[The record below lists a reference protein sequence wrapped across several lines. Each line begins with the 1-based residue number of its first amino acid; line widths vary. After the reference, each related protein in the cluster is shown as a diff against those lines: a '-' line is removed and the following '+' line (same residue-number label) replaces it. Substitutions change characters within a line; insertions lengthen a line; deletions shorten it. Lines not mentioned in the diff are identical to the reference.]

1 MKERLDHP
9 PFLEVWLE
17 LTHEEEQSQSER
29 HLLAWTSRKSP
40 VLFHQLSKIPLLDP
54 STFEPC
60 GTLHAIFYQH
70 EYPYFIEEKLQQQL
84 NEFSLSP
91 LPTISVPVKIL
102 ESVFPNKADTAND
115 SPQVFVSTENF
126 PTNTLEEPR
135 LRSESTVSVDSLGD
149 SSGNKS
155 SLLLSALELSVPH
168 VSQNLANQHDDKS
181 DTIGNQKELERPRT
195 SASWQGKETFVVDIV
210 PHGIC
215 SVFGQSVPSSS
226 ASATSLSMGCFVCYS
241 FPALCDSSHLEPGS
255 VGTRMVHFPNDFVIR
270 AEQNMFSLWW
280 DADCAILNGRN
291 RHSISL
297 VSTPITVAEL
307 ARSLGVDQNV
317 GWEVYIVGS
326 DMDGNLLRN
335 NSYLSC
341 GTINLE
347 DIVDCLNETTMHET
361 ILVVPLKSNPAV
373 DGLKPTTR
381 DMIPVELQLRL
392 SWRREPISI
401 HKLSQQ
407 TQVEEM
413 NSSNANSQSQPIL
426 KKENIQIQPL
436 PLQKIL
442 PVSFHQE
449 FCLPSYSVTVLA
461 FHHLKMKPLDISV
474 HSHNRCELLYSL
486 QYAGDIMAANM
497 PGNMTKILD
506 KIAYPENFR
515 VISSSFSGPK
525 EGRIEVIQNHR
536 VHTPIRRSTL
546 PYEDILQRNSGN
558 SRISTFANTF
568 SALGSL
574 TLSLFERN
582 LLFPSLSDNAA
593 PGFFGPT
600 GLIQA
605 TDVLLGVAAVD
616 LDVLLRGMPFV
627 EGWYNL
633 MDSKQSVVGQ
643 VLLRVEPLEIDNR
656 EFDIDTRDSSQS
668 ERVDAF
674 QSTVPWKVEGHDG
687 YSSRLSADNIAL
699 PILDSS
705 DFGEQ
710 EKLLDITGIEKDYL
724 QAKLADLEATR
735 EHLYVMFGMK
745 PALEVPPTEKSSFV
759 ESPARAPSIDSNTD
773 PYSSDFESE
782 ASVNSLTV
790 RDGVVNSNNHKTGI
804 ESFVNRHTMSELE
817 NFVAELDAA
826 RSPTMS
832 PSRHISGPLRTQI
845 TDQNLTD
852 NSNEKEDELME
863 EKEIHLDREHGD
875 KYPNSQ
881 QYDSE
886 MDYEQEYSESEVLLQ
901 SFHSAET
908 ENKSNLE
915 NFDDVPEEGVS
926 CEEDIE
932 LLRTVSTP
940 NVSYLTITPADTT
953 SALLI
958 NSDIVKSTVEEPE
971 FDLTNDAPFAVAANE
986 KPVEAMFGAS
996 GASLQLDS
1004 ILDLLQYHT
1013 DEKSEQKEPGQDL
1026 ISNFVPSTENNNEVA
1041 VPPKA
1046 SEQSEISLL
1055 SAEEES
1061 FGASNLS
1068 SSKFPLQ
1075 ISQTD
1080 SALSLHF
1087 DAKCDASVEVHE
1099 NGKENEV
1106 EEIPNEES
1114 IVSQEISL
1122 SEYQQ
1127 PFDEADARKILLD
1140 NDVPDSIKDVTSP
1153 FPLLTLESTGK
1164 QKDVDAP
1171 IEVNESGHHSVDI
1184 AISPIRVLSPHPIS
1198 KLSIAAVADSA
1209 PVFPSPIVPTVH
1221 QDERT
1226 SEQEVPSRPIQFQ
1239 EIALTVSPMQTAAA
1253 ATAKVE
1259 TGASIHVT
1267 AESGAYSSSL
1277 ESLLPAQVL
1286 RRIVHSSA
1294 VSSSS
1299 STASSTTASASVAV
1313 RGLTQQSKQRRKMD
1327 EETERIAKIMRGV
1340 LSSK

>member
-17 LTHEEEQSQSER
+17 LTPKEVQSQSER

-84 NEFSLSP
+84 NEFSLPP
-91 LPTISVPVKIL
+91 LPTIQVPVKIP
-102 ESVFPNKADTAND
+102 ESIFPNKADTANE
-115 SPQVFVSTENF
+115 SPQAFVSTENF
-126 PTNTLEEPR
+126 PTNTFEEPR
-135 LRSESTVSVDSLGD
+135 LRSDSTVSVDSLGD

-155 SLLLSALELSVPH
+155 SLLLSTLELSVPH

-291 RHSISL
+291 RHSISS

-347 DIVDCLNETTMHET
+347 DIVDCLNESNMHET
-361 ILVVPLKSNPAV
+361 ILAVPLKPNPAV
-373 DGLKPTTR
+373 EDLEPTTR

-407 TQVEEM
+407 PQVEEM
-413 NSSNANSQSQPIL
+413 NSPNANSQSQPIL

-436 PLQKIL
+436 PLQKFL

-546 PYEDILQRNSGN
+546 PDEDILQRNSGN
-558 SRISTFANTF
+558 SRISTFASTF
-568 SALGSL
+568 NALGSL

-600 GLIQA
+600 GLIRA

-656 EFDIDTRDSSQS
+656 EFDIDTRDSCQS

-687 YSSRLSADNIAL
+687 NSSRLSEDNIAL

-745 PALEVPPTEKSSFV
+745 PALEVSPSEKSSF
-759 ESPARAPSIDSNTD
+759 ARAPSIDSNTD

-782 ASVNSLTV
+782 TSMNSLTV
-790 RDGVVNSNNHKTGI
+790 GDEVVNSNSHKTGI
-804 ESFVNRHTMSELE
+804 ESFVNRHSMPELE

-826 RSPTMS
+826 LSPTKS
-832 PSRHISGPLRTQI
+832 PSRHISSPLRTQI

-852 NSNEKEDELME
+852 NSNEKEEELME

-875 KYPNSQ
+875 KYPNLQ
-881 QYDSE
+881 QHDSE
-886 MDYEQEYSESEVLLQ
+886 MDYEQEYSESEALLQ
-901 SFHSAET
+901 SLHPAET

-940 NVSYLTITPADTT
+940 NVSYLTITPAETT

-986 KPVEAMFGAS
+986 ESVEAMFGAS
-996 GASLQLDS
+996 GTSLQLDS

-1013 DEKSEQKEPGQDL
+1013 EEKSEQKEPGQDL
-1026 ISNFVPSTENNNEVA
+1026 ISNFVPSTEHNTDVA
-1041 VPPKA
+1041 APPKA
-1046 SEQSEISLL
+1046 SEQSEIQLV

-1061 FGASNLS
+1061 FGASKLS

-1075 ISQTD
+1075 ISQAD
-1080 SALSLHF
+1080 SLHS
-1087 DAKCDASVEVHE
+1087 DAECDATVEVHE
-1099 NGKENEV
+1099 NGKEKEV

-1127 PFDEADARKILLD
+1127 SFDEAAARKIPLD
-1140 NDVPDSIKDVTSP
+1140 NDVPDSIKDVISP

-1171 IEVNESGHHSVDI
+1171 IEVYESGHHSVDI

-1209 PVFPSPIVPTVH
+1209 PVFPSPVVPTVH
-1221 QDERT
+1221 QDEQM
-1226 SEQEVPSRPIQFQ
+1226 SEQEVPSRPIQIR
-1239 EIALTVSPMQTAAA
+1239 EIALTLSPTQTAAA

-1259 TGASIHVT
+1259 TGASIHAT

-1327 EETERIAKIMRGV
+1327 EETERIAKIMRSV